1 MDYLHSIKK
10 AIAYIE
16 SNLTSE
22 LKYSDVA
29 KVAGISS
36 SYFQQIFTMV
46 CGFSLG
52 TYIRKRKFTKAA
64 LDILIDKQSITTVA
78 YKYGYTPDSFTK
90 VFKKIHGC
98 VPSKLKSIS
107 QINMFNRLNIQSIM
121 EGEFMD
127 YKIIDNKSFTLLGYK
142 KNLNCSLENRSKEVT
157 NMWLESRDKQ
167 YELLKYRKSE
177 DIRWVE
183 VSTNVSDSGFDHYI
197 TVDTE
202 ETSKDFE
209 TLVIPEKT
217 YAVFK
222 TDKCSYPTEIY
233 MELRKQIFSNWITN
247 NNYVLDNGPELV
259 IDYWYPSAEEKTNR
273 YMEIWLPVKH
283 K

>member
-1 MDYLHSIKK
+1 MDYLQSLEK

-16 SNLTSE
+16 NNLTNE
-22 LKYSDVA
+22 LKYSDIA

-36 SYFQQIFTMV
+36 SYFQQIFTTV

-52 TYIRKRKFTKAA
+52 TYIRRRKFTKAA
-64 LDILIDKQSITTVA
+64 LDIVIDRQSITKVA
-78 YKYGYTPDSFTK
+78 YKYGYTSDSFTK
-90 VFKKIHGC
+90 TFKKIHGC
-98 VPSKLKSIS
+98 IPSKLKDCS

-142 KNLNCSLENRSKEVT
+142 WHFNCSLENRAEEVT

-167 YELLKYRKSE
+167 YELLKYRKPN
-177 DIRWVE
+177 DIKWVE
-183 VSTNVSDSGFDHYI
+183 VSTNVSNNGFDHYI
-197 TVDTE
+197 TVDTK

-209 TLVIPEKT
+209 SLVIPEKT

-247 NNYVLDNGPELV
+247 NNYILDNGSEIV
-259 IDYWYPSAEEKTNR
+259 IVYWYPADEDKPNR